1 MTLIPVQMV
10 AGKQGPCALSFCGSG
25 FMVVYHFGVAQC
37 LLDLAPELIHKAPKV
52 FGASSGSLAAAAVV
66 CGINMEDI
74 CAEIMATASEIRQH
88 LLGPLNPSFS
98 LFRVLEISLRRNL
111 PENAHQLA
119 SGRLFISVTRLDN
132 RENRLL
138 SKFSTK
144 EELVQAILCS
154 CFIPIYCGVVPPFF
168 HGAWY
173 IDGGL
178 TNMLPVEAKEE
189 TITVSPFSGEI
200 DICPQDDPETVNVM
214 QICGFNFY
222 LNMRNFIRMSDA
234 LFPPPSQVLR
244 KMFFCGYQDALF
256 FLQTNYLKISSSPVS
271 FTQVCGR
278 QIDQETM
285 ENSLPA
291 DKCKENIQSLRAS
304 QEEASQTCTE
314 ESPLS
319 EYVKLNDGVSSEY
332 TVQTSVD
339 RLAPEEESYH
349 VDRSSG
355 CTEQKIAQSPLC
367 ADQTSEKP
375 PTQHETNHET
385 SLLHSENS
393 SDSSVPGSDQDF
405 DWNLEILEQAVY
417 NSLPAWV
424 QGALLFN
431 LVGQEG
437 IFGFLSSSL
446 FLRLL
451 SYCFLPYTLPLFLTY
466 IFSQRILHWLVTRPE
481 EVLLFCQG
489 VKQTLIIIKDLA
501 IKNVSRLFVES
512 IWNQLFL
519 SQPQFSSDSSKED
532 SLSSDLRYRSMLH
545 VQLSGSSTSFLDLQ
559 FNLQVAMQENPGHL
573 GVWPGDLPLEF
584 EACDESHSPEVEESD
599 LSLEETYDSH
609 PSNSVVPAFDSI

>member
-144 EELVQAILCS
+144 EELVQ
-154 CFIPIYCGVVPPFF
+154 
-168 HGAWY
+168 WY

-234 LFPPPSQVLR
+234 LFPPPSQQSDLIIGLVFRNNCDILQ
-244 KMFFCGYQDALF
+244 YIITLLF
-256 FLQTNYLKISSSPVS
+256 FTNYTSMYYLKISSSPVS

-424 QGALLFN
+424 QGAIPQEFAQPAWGEFHSGRAATALATQRPA
-431 LVGQEG
+431 VKPGGQTSRSVDYRE
-437 IFGFLSSSL
+437 LCPTKQSL
-446 FLRLL
+446 PRNPEPVR
-451 SYCFLPYTLPLFLTY
+451 S
-466 IFSQRILHWLVTRPE
+466 RRAVWLATCRE
-481 EVLLFCQG
+481 QG
-489 VKQTLIIIKDLA
+489 G
-501 IKNVSRLFVES
+501 
-512 IWNQLFL
+512 
-519 SQPQFSSDSSKED
+519 P
-532 SLSSDLRYRSMLH
+532 
-545 VQLSGSSTSFLDLQ
+545 
-559 FNLQVAMQENPGHL
+559 
-573 GVWPGDLPLEF
+573 
-584 EACDESHSPEVEESD
+584 
-599 LSLEETYDSH
+599 
-609 PSNSVVPAFDSI
+609 